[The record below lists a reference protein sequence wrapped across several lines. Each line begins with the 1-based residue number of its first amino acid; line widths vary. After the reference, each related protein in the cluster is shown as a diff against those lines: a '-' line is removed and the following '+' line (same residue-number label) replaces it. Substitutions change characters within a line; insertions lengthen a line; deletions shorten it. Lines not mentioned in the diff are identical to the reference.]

1 MWNVIAFLFKSDD
14 KLLLLRVMCILL
26 VKEDE
31 LLPFLQLRVMCG
43 RIVANG
49 EMFPLLRVYNCY
61 MERCVLLSSLLRN
74 ISTKNENS
82 VIIYSPHVSLMSS
95 EGVFIKTILGNLFN
109 IMKENEEWDCQAS
122 KCHKKYKKRN
132 WSIQL
137 LHCIPSRDGHLS

>member
-1 MWNVIAFLFKSDD
+1 M
-14 KLLLLRVMCILL
+14 LLLRVMCILL

-122 KCHKKYKKRN
+122 KCHKKYKKTKSVHTTLALYSKQR
-132 WSIQL
+132 WAL
-137 LHCIPSRDGHLS
+137 ELVTRTRVTFL